1 MVLLGLLSLWCSGR
15 MLKVNKKDIDA
26 ACAAYANATGDY
38 PRREGIRV
46 ALHSYRQ
53 LTDEQRLS
61 ISASCDVLAAR
72 GFGHGATLILQ
83 ALGLTDAE

>member
-1 MVLLGLLSLWCSGR
+1 MVNVS
-15 MLKVNKKDIDA
+15 KQDVDA

-53 LTDEQRLS
+53 MSDLDRQRCKEAIAELHA
-61 ISASCDVLAAR
+61 I
-72 GFGHGATLILQ
+72 GGHPWAETIERL
-83 ALGLTDAE
+83 LGLAHGE